1 MTTLMRFLRNILS
14 IFFFICVSSSSVLSQ
29 NLSLIFGNYSGAVGD
44 TVCVD
49 LTVENFAGVSSMEWR
64 TRFDPSVL
72 RYINLDLTTS
82 ALNGGM
88 DGDLLF
94 PGDFNLVQGDN
105 GYITIAWANG
115 PTEGVTLND
124 GDILYTICFEIIG
137 DPCET
142 SILATNG
149 NPNTITITIAEPATG
164 SDIPLLDSEIN
175 LVSGEVTVDPDGLF
189 ISESHCST
197 DDGSNTGSITFAGS
211 GGNGPYSWTLTGS
224 GVNESGSGLLDCET
238 ATVNNLGPGTYSL
251 TIIDSNNVVRNESI
265 TIVESSAFPFVLT
278 LGGTDPTCFDKDN
291 GTVIIENI
299 IGGEGDFTYEWSNQ
313 NFVDDAIDDLYP
325 GDYSLTITDE
335 NGCSTSANYTL
346 EADTVSVEVIVFSAP
361 SCDGGANGIVTF
373 IASGGTPYPNGG
385 YDYDVD
391 GTDIFYIANGFE
403 VPGSFTPANFIEG
416 CFEVVAI
423 DDLNCQSDPVEFCL
437 DAGSFST
444 LTIDT
449 TNVSCFGQ
457 CDGAVFIT
465 AALIGNFSWQVF
477 DSSGA
482 PLVGT
487 SGSTTF
493 EAIDACPGLY
503 TATITDN
510 SNGCFIDTT
519 FNIGEPL
526 LLEMAIDSIG
536 PGCGGGDG
544 MVTLGG
550 TGGTM
555 PYTFLWDDAF
565 DQPIRTN
572 MPGGTYSV
580 TITDVNG
587 CQDSIMWTFADGG
600 DIGLNAGVLQA
611 VTCESAGDGSI
622 IASVTVPGVFTF
634 SWEDDNGLSLGQGAQ
649 IDNLGGGIYHVTATD
664 GMCTDTASVIL
675 APGQTPSATVVMDS
689 PTCANS
695 DDGMLMAIL
704 LDGVAPAM
712 FEWNIPPSLVIVS
725 NGPVVSGE
733 VGVYNLHIVDN
744 NGCESDELFE
754 ILPPNDSI
762 QITISNLTE
771 NFCFGE
777 CNAAATFTAT
787 GGPAGTGDYTF
798 IINDNALPATLGSVT
813 VTDLCAGTNFV
824 IAFDG
829 SCLTDTIFFEVD
841 DVTEIMID
849 VANSTISPPSCDGR
863 DDGSISV
870 KITGGNNSNYNL
882 LWINENI
889 MGPDLANLIAGEYI
903 LQIIDGSGCVVN
915 DTINLI
921 TPDPLMVEVN
931 PLTTTDISCF
941 SGAMGRIGLSTT
953 GGNAG
958 VLTFD
963 WSPDISTTSFA
974 ENLSPGFYTVTVT
987 DVNGCTA
994 DTFYELTSAAPI
1006 VATIPTPAEPDCFGG
1021 TTIIKIDTVTGGVGN
1036 SYTFSINRG
1045 PTLPID
1051 SCVTVFADSLLI
1063 TIFDGAG
1070 AACALDT
1077 MITIEQ
1083 PSQVTVDLGDD
1094 ITIDLGTLSDPVSAF
1109 IVSELDIDSI
1119 SWTPFVDIECN
1130 TSDCQIVTFSP
1141 NQTTSY
1147 TITVTDENGCLAT
1160 DDINVLVDLTRN
1172 VYTPNIFSPNSD
1184 NQNDHFQIAAGNGVT
1199 MVNYLKV
1206 FDRWGNLV
1214 YVDEAYMPNDTQ
1226 HIGWDGTRNG
1236 QENEPGVYVFF
1247 AEVEFIDGVSIVYK
1261 GDVTLVR

>member
-14 IFFFICVSSSSVLSQ
+14 ILFFTCASISSVLSQ
-29 NLSLIFGNYSGAVGD
+29 DLSLIFGSYSGAMGD

-49 LTVENFAGVSSMEWR
+49 LTVENFTGVSSMEWR

-72 RYINLDLTTS
+72 RYVSIDLTTS
-82 ALNGGM
+82 ALNGGV
-88 DGDLLF
+88 DGDLLNS
-94 PGDFNLVQGDN
+94 GDFNLVQGDN

-115 PTEGVTLND
+115 PPQGVTLND

-137 DPCET
+137 EPCET

-149 NPNTITITIAEPATG
+149 NPNVITITIAEPISG
-164 SDIPLLDSEIN
+164 SDIPLLESEIN
-175 LVSGEVTVDPDGLF
+175 LVTGDVTVDPDGLF

-211 GGNGPYSWTLTGS
+211 GGNGPYTWTLTGN

-238 ATVNNLGPGTYSL
+238 ATVSNLGPGTYSL
-251 TIIDSNNVVRNESI
+251 TITDINNVVRNESI

-299 IGGEGDFTYEWSNQ
+299 LGGEGDFTYEWSNQ
-313 NFVDDAIDDLYP
+313 NFVDDAIDDLFP
-325 GDYSLTITDE
+325 GEYSLTITDE
-335 NGCSTSANYTL
+335 NGCSTSASYTL
-346 EADTVSVEVIVFSAP
+346 EADTVAVEVIVVSDP
-361 SCDGGANGIVTF
+361 SCDGSADGIVTF
-373 IASGGTPYPNGG
+373 VASGGIPYPNGG

-391 GTDIFYIANGFE
+391 GTDTFYIANGFQ

-416 CFEVVAI
+416 CFQVVAI
-423 DDLNCQSDPVEFCL
+423 DDQNCQSDPVEFCL

-449 TNVSCFGQ
+449 TNVSCFGE

-465 AALIGNFSWQVF
+465 AALTGNFSWQIF
-477 DSSGA
+477 DSSGD

-487 SGSTTF
+487 SGATTF
-493 EAIDACPGLY
+493 EAMNACPGLY
-503 TATITDN
+503 TATITDLN
-510 SNGCFIDTT
+510 NGCFIDTS
-519 FNIGEPL
+519 FNIAEPL
-526 LLEMAIDSIG
+526 LLEMTIDSIG

-550 TGGTM
+550 VGGTM
-555 PYTFLWDDAF
+555 PYSFLWDDAF

-587 CQDSIMWTFADGG
+587 CQDSIEWTFGDGG

-611 VTCESAGDGSI
+611 VSCESAADGSI
-622 IASVTVPGVFTF
+622 IASVSVSGVFTF
-634 SWEDDNGLSLGQGAQ
+634 SWEDDNGLSLGEGD
-649 IDNLGGGIYHVTATD
+649 IINNLGGGIYHVTATD
-664 GMCTDTASVIL
+664 GICTDTASVIL
-675 APGQTPSATVVMDS
+675 APGQTPSANVVMNS
-689 PTCANS
+689 PMCANS
-695 DDGMLMAIL
+695 DDGMLTATL

-712 FEWNIPPSLVIVS
+712 FEWSVPPSLAIVS
-725 NGPVVSGE
+725 NGPVVTGG
-733 VGVYNLHIVDN
+733 VGVYNLHIIDD

-777 CNAAATFTAT
+777 CSAAATFTAT
-787 GGPAGTGDYTF
+787 GGPSGTGDYTF
-798 IINDNALPATLGSVT
+798 IINDNAMPANLGSVQ

-829 SCLTDTIFFEVD
+829 LCLTDTIFFEVD

-849 VANSTISPPSCDGR
+849 LANSTISPPACNGG
-863 DDGSISV
+863 DDGDISV
-870 KITGGNNSNYNL
+870 VIIGGNNSNYDL

-889 MGPDLANLIAGEYI
+889 MGPDLNNLIAGEYI
-903 LQIIDGSGCVVN
+903 LQITDGNGCIVN

-941 SGAMGRIGLSTT
+941 SGSMGRIGLITT

-963 WSPDISTTSFA
+963 WSPDVSTTSFA
-974 ENLSPGFYTVTVT
+974 ENLSPGFYEVTVT
-987 DVNGCTA
+987 DVNGCTDSTA
-994 DTFYELTSAAPI
+994 YELTSAPPI
-1006 VATIPTPAEPDCFGG
+1006 VATIPTPVEPDCFGE
-1021 TTIIKIDTVTGGVGN
+1021 TTCISVDTVTGGVGN
-1036 SYTFSINRG
+1036 NYTFTINNG
-1045 PTLPID
+1045 PRLPID
-1051 SCVTVFADSLLI
+1051 SCFSIFAGPYLITVFDS
-1063 TIFDGAG
+1063 AG
-1070 AACALDT
+1070 CGVDT

-1083 PSQVTVDLGDD
+1083 PSQVTVDLGED
-1094 ITIDLGTLSDPVSAF
+1094 ITIDLGSSSDPISAF
-1109 IVSELDIDSI
+1109 IVSELDVDSI
-1119 SWTPFVDIECN
+1119 SWTPLIDIECN

-1147 TITVTDENGCLAT
+1147 TVTVTDENGCLAT

-1172 VYTPNIFSPNSD
+1172 VYTPNIFSPNFD
-1184 NQNDHFQIAAGNGVT
+1184 NQNDHFQIAAGNGVV
-1199 MVNYLKV
+1199 MVNYLKI

-1214 YVDEAYMPNDTQ
+1214 YVDEGYMPNDTE
-1226 HIGWDGTRNG
+1226 HIGWDGTRDG